1 LDNDELNFFVQGN
14 SYLNDYIKE
23 YIYQLVD
30 FIKSYTIHVRNM
42 DTMYIFDDRFSNCI
56 LYFDEAHIETD
67 FAVPDLISVSD
78 DVFNALTEM
87 EVEPEQVMHEVEEFI
102 FFQHNLKAY
111 EHDLE
116 LSSLYKMFTSLKQSD
131 IFVLLANKTDYR
143 NFISEIEY
151 CNHLDD
157 YTTYSNISLKQKL
170 LIDIRDIMFKY
181 FDTKSELVS
190 LLEST
195 DIDNIYTIDL
205 TKLVVSDKYEYL
217 MNLILTDGHVVHFSK
232 DKLIV
237 DLTTCSYSENLGFS
251 EDIYSIYEE
260 NHVEKLNIKESL
272 TIESTVYENIFG
284 FTDLINYCL
293 IYEDMNI
300 MRFDLNRLLNQN
312 GIFQD
317 LPENV
322 IAIKN
327 FGNVVFYYSEDGNKY
342 YDFTYKDGIL
352 VLSKLHGPIRYVLL
366 ANAKIQYRNK

>member
-1 LDNDELNFFVQGN
+1 
-14 SYLNDYIKE
+14 
-23 YIYQLVD
+23 
-30 FIKSYTIHVRNM
+30 
-42 DTMYIFDDRFSNCI
+42 
-56 LYFDEAHIETD
+56 
-67 FAVPDLISVSD
+67 
-78 DVFNALTEM
+78 
-87 EVEPEQVMHEVEEFI
+87 
-102 FFQHNLKAY
+102 
-111 EHDLE
+111 
-116 LSSLYKMFTSLKQSD
+116 
-131 IFVLLANKTDYR
+131 
-143 NFISEIEY
+143 
-151 CNHLDD
+151 
-157 YTTYSNISLKQKL
+157 
-170 LIDIRDIMFKY
+170 MFKY

-205 TKLVVSDKYEYL
+205 AKLVVSDKYEYL